1 MKKIVA
7 AVALVFFS
15 AGTLLAADV
24 MTFPAK
30 MGDVQ
35 FNHKKHQ
42 EFVKGDCKTCHAKK
56 PGKIEGFGKDM
67 AHKLCIDCHK
77 TKSKGKGPTSCK
89 ACHKKK

>member
-1 MKKIVA
+1 
-7 AVALVFFS
+7 
-15 AGTLLAADV
+15 

-42 EFVKGDCKTCHAKK
+42 EMLKNDCKICHGKK
-56 PGKIEGFGKDM
+56 VGKIEGFGKDK

-77 TKSKGKGPTSCK
+77 TKSKGKGPTTCK

>member
-1 MKKIVA
+1 MKKFI
-7 AVALVFFS
+7 AVFVLVFFS
-15 AGTLLAADV
+15 AGIAMAADV

-30 MGDVQ
+30 MGDVK

-42 EFVKGDCKTCHAKK
+42 EMLKDCKTCHTKK
-56 PGKIEGFGKDM
+56 PGKMEGFGKDM

-89 ACHKKK
+89 GCHKKS